1 LDEDAL
7 RLSLEKVPDRERLV
21 NLAARRAK
29 ELARGAHPLIVVDRQ
44 DRNKYLDI
52 ALREIADG
60 KIVYEAAEA
69 DA

>member
-1 LDEDAL
+1 MDEEAL
-7 RLSLEKVPDRERLV
+7 RLSLGRIPDRELLV

-29 ELARGAHPLIVVDRQ
+29 ELARGAHPLIVIDRQ

-60 KIVYEAAEA
+60 KLTYEITGA